1 MAIRC
6 GPLAGGLAT
15 AAEGDGVLVVVVV
28 DGVADAAGPE
38 AVAVV
43 VG

>member
-1 MAIRC
+1 MATRC
-6 GPLAGGLAT
+6 GPLAGGLAMV
-15 AAEGDGVLVVVVV
+15 AGDGVAVVVVV
-28 DGVADAAGPE
+28 DGGAEAAGPE